1 MKLLNESWE
10 ILSYDTSMTNELL
23 FQEISNIRCNAI
35 KDFQIYF
42 RVKDPG
48 QIKITIFILRLGKLI
63 DKI

>member
-23 FQEISNIRCNAI
+23 FQEISNIRCSAI

-42 RVKDPG
+42 RVKDPA
-48 QIKITIFILRLGKLI
+48 QIKISIFILRLGKLI